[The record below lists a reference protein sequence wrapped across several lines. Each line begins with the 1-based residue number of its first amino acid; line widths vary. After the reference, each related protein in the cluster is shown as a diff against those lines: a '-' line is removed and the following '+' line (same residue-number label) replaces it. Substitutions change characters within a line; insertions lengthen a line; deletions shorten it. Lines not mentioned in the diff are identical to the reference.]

1 MTKSYTDSAYYSI
14 SLTSRF
20 LKVFIVQMLDK
31 LEAGI
36 SADEVFA
43 LDILKNNKGICQRDL
58 AKMLFKDRA
67 NTGKIASALKDKGL
81 IEISAEQK
89 NNRLIKQLS
98 LTDKGHAFLN
108 NLLEKS
114 KPLFDKISHQFTKE
128 EDELLRNMLLKLR
141 TGLEAV
147 IESQI

>member
-58 AKMLFKDRA
+58 AKMLFKA
-67 NTGKIASALKDKGL
+67 NTGKLAATLRDKGL
-81 IEISAEQK
+81 IDISAEQK